1 MIDTLSLAIGFGV
14 GVCTG
19 LVVAYFV
26 FKQQSR
32 AQLETLRA
40 QFAELSKQA
49 LKESKGEIAEITAER
64 LNSQTALHE
73 KLLESKKELIDQ
85 TLVTL
90 REKIIEIDSAMQER
104 DNKRL
109 EQMSGLSSLIESLQK
124 TSSTI
129 AQALSNNKERGA
141 WGERIAED
149 ILQSIGLMEGIGYR
163 KQQPNTTSTGKV
175 SRPDFSIMM
184 PNGLYVNM
192 DVKFPMSNYQR
203 YLEASTDNERQE
215 ASKAFIKDV
224 RKRVDEVTSREYIN
238 ENTVDCVL
246 TFIPIEGVARFIL
259 EHDGELL
266 EYALRQKVILCSPTT
281 LFATLVIIRQAIHNF
296 KLSKSTDEVI
306 RLLGDFNKQWA
317 EYKKKMEAVGNAI
330 DNAQKAYAET
340 VGVRTNQLEKP
351 LRRLDAMIE
360 EAGLQGELPPLEAG
374 S

>member
-1 MIDTLSLAIGFGV
+1 
-14 GVCTG
+14 
-19 LVVAYFV
+19 
-26 FKQQSR
+26 
-32 AQLETLRA
+32 
-40 QFAELSKQA
+40 
-49 LKESKGEIAEITAER
+49 
-64 LNSQTALHE
+64 
-73 KLLESKKELIDQ
+73 
-85 TLVTL
+85 
-90 REKIIEIDSAMQER
+90 
-104 DNKRL
+104 
-109 EQMSGLSSLIESLQK
+109 
-124 TSSTI
+124 
-129 AQALSNNKERGA
+129 
-141 WGERIAED
+141 
-149 ILQSIGLMEGIGYR
+149 
-163 KQQPNTTSTGKV
+163 
-175 SRPDFSIMM
+175 
-184 PNGLYVNM
+184 
-192 DVKFPMSNYQR
+192 MSNYQR